1 MNMDTIQEIRQ
12 NGERFLRELNEE
24 FYRNLAGLKKES
36 NISSI
41 YKSYPDLLDPNVFF
55 SHRGVSAK
63 DHDKEKGLKL
73 LRGFLAK
80 SIIETETSTLK
91 DKILTIETR
100 AEIPLGSRRISYRSA
115 SAEIKREP
123 RRKIREEIDEKRC
136 GIALKLNPL
145 FLEALYTTHKTSSE
159 LGFLYTNLCD
169 EIEGLNLSQL
179 ETNAR
184 LFLKDTEYIYRD
196 LLKWFLL
203 KRMELKLQDAKKHD
217 LDFLFNSFELKANFP
232 KRDLLA
238 IARRCLD
245 EMGIEVGE
253 NIRLDLEKRK
263 GKNSSPITFP
273 IEVPQKIMLVIYPIG
288 GLEDYE
294 SFLHE
299 LGTSLYYGYRETED
313 EFEFR
318 RLSED
323 SSRDVFALLFQHL
336 LLQPR
341 WLRRYLKLDTGSDF
355 IQFLYLKRL
364 MLIRCLSGK
373 LIYEISVHSD
383 EDFKGKAESYRQI
396 MKEAVLCECKEADYV
411 NNVSPFF
418 YTASYLI
425 ASAIETELSLYLMEK
440 YDEEWWRTREAGDFI
455 LKLWKEGGRITSKE
469 ILKRV
474 GFEELSFTPL
484 LRSFQEVFE

>member
-1 MNMDTIQEIRQ
+1 MNRDLIGEIRQ
-12 NGERFLRELNEE
+12 YGERLLRELNEE
-24 FYRNLAGLKKES
+24 LYRNLAGLKKES
-36 NISSI
+36 NISPI
-41 YKSYPDLLDPNVFF
+41 YKSYQDLLDPGVFF
-55 SHRGVSAK
+55 SINSVSPKYNEEERGI
-63 DHDKEKGLKL
+63 KL

-80 SIIETETSTLK
+80 SIIERKTSTLK

-100 AEIPLGSRRISYRSA
+100 AEIPLGSRGISYRSA

-123 RRKIREEIDEKRC
+123 RREIREEIDEKRC

-169 EIEGLNLSQL
+169 EIEGLNLNQL

-245 EMGIEVGE
+245 EMGIVVGE

-263 GKNSSPITFP
+263 GKNSNPITFP
-273 IEVPQKIMLVIYPIG
+273 IEVPQRIMLVIYPIG

-323 SSRDVFALLFQHL
+323 SSREIFALLFQNL

-364 MLIRCLSGK
+364 MIMRYLSGR
-373 LIYEISVHSD
+373 LIYELMLHKD
-383 EDFKGKAESYRQI
+383 EDFKGKSESYRHTL
-396 MKEAVLCECKEADYV
+396 KEAVLCEYHGADYL
-411 NNVSPFF
+411 NDVSPFF
-418 YTASYLI
+418 YTASCLI
-425 ASAIETELSLYLMEK
+425 ASAIEAKLSLYLREK

-455 LKLWKEGGRITSKE
+455 LKLWKEGGRITSEE
-469 ILKRV
+469 ILKLV
-474 GFEELSFTPL
+474 GFEKLSFKPL
-484 LRSFQEVFE
+484 LRSFQEVFG